1 MALPEAETARPAAL
15 PRPPQRKEESDMSD
29 LEAPLLSDGTTTWTS
44 KQETYRVLAMIEN
57 RALGRMKDGDSKERV
72 LDGIRKPKCKN
83 CGSVTSYVV
92 ENVTKI
98 EHGDRKPDYMP
109 TKAFVGFLINQMQM
123 CVYLDEKET
132 LHYIP
137 VTHCHK
143 CAGSKDG
150 FHDGKFEPERRLET
164 LARLDTAALTFTE
177 KQEYRTAYERSYDK
191 GRQARR
197 EWDEEN
203 PRKKSR
209 KRYQENH

>member
-1 MALPEAETARPAAL
+1 MTEDT
-15 PRPPQRKEESDMSD
+15 
-29 LEAPLLSDGTTTWTS
+29 LLSDGTTTWTG
-44 KQETYRVLAMIEN
+44 KQETFRVLTMIEN

-72 LDGIRKPKCKN
+72 LDGIRKPKCKS

-98 EHGDRKPDYMP
+98 EHEDRKPDYMP
-109 TKAFVGFLINQMQM
+109 IKPFVGLLMNEMQM
-123 CVYLDEKET
+123 CVYLNEDKT
-132 LHYIP
+132 ALYIP
-137 VTHCHK
+137 VTLCHK
-143 CAGSKDG
+143 CSGSKDG
-150 FHDGKFEPERRLET
+150 FQDGKFWPERRLET
-164 LARLDTAALTFTE
+164 LARLDTASLTFSE